1 MNYLHSL
8 RLLSGLFFVVLAFG
22 GLSAQVTQ
30 DFSTSTP
37 GSHHYVDPLS
47 PFTEHILPAT
57 MAPQTQPNAATMGAI
72 PGYQVTYTPTRDRD
86 AGGGLT
92 DGELFG
98 VVDYTVAPTPDN
110 DMGSLTIDIAANP
123 PPSGNNNIYVL
134 QDPDGLATLRFN
146 PVVVDGS
153 TMFSMSYIVANTSYE
168 NGDGADDRIEIYL
181 INTAT
186 GDRTMLF
193 SAINEAIPTTEV
205 WTTLTADLSGLAG
218 ATVQLVIEFDT
229 NASAEEMAID
239 NIIFSTG
246 VVEADWP
253 ECTEPSLAALGQSP
267 ATVCPGVPFRME
279 ISGSLG
285 NATEWVI
292 YSDAEGTQEVAR
304 TSSDQYDFFGGAEL
318 GTTYYVRGEG
328 GCASSMDLTA
338 LALTIDDGDC
348 EPNAPPSTSFE
359 DALAS
364 QEDYVDT
371 GNPVIFRFLENNQG
385 QPTVTTGGRG
395 KELGFITAFAP
406 TRLGTSG
413 EAGLTDGDALGVTD
427 DPDAAFTDGEKGFVF
442 EDTDGLV
449 SAVFAPIDIAG
460 LSGVTVSFDYF
471 IRSTSYESSSTGT
484 DRFTAVILNE
494 SFGLLEEIFDAAADG
509 SGGFPDLTI
518 GQWTTVTYTIT
529 ESYDDP
535 IRLTIQADLD
545 AGSERIFIDNVSFSA
560 GTVVCQDEAAP
571 VIACPEPISVD
582 VGADCMATA
591 EFTATATDDCSSTV
605 TITYSQ
611 DSGTNFPVG
620 VTTVTATA
628 TDETGK
634 SSTCTFD
641 VTVNDVTAPTLD
653 CPEVTVKLDSTFSCD
668 FVVISNT
675 DFDPIAA
682 DNCEGVTLLS
692 ANGLSSLVGDTIF
705 KETTE
710 LTWTATDASG
720 LTATC
725 TQQINVIVPPS
736 CFPTS
741 VTEQDPSDFANV
753 VAIPNPF
760 REAVTINFELPFMD
774 EVGIDVLDVSGRVV
788 QSARVNPNGD
798 RTYSW
803 RWDATDAAGGRAA
816 AGMYF
821 VRLRARGQLYTK
833 RIVLTR

>member
-1 MNYLHSL
+1 
-8 RLLSGLFFVVLAFG
+8 LFVFALG
-22 GLSAQVTQ
+22 GLSAQITQ

-37 GSHHYVDPLS
+37 GSDHYVDPLS
-47 PFTEHILPAT
+47 PFTQHILPAT
-57 MAPQTQPNAATMGAI
+57 MAPQTQPNAATMGTI
-72 PGYQVTYTPTRDRD
+72 PGYQVTYTPTRNRD

-98 VVDYTVAPTPDN
+98 VIDVTVPPSAEN
-110 DMGSLTIDIAANP
+110 DMGSLTIDMVSNP
-123 PPSGNNNIYVL
+123 PPSGNNNVYL
-134 QDPDGLATLRFN
+134 LEDPDGLATLRFN

-153 TMFSMSYIVANTSYE
+153 TSFSMSYIVANTSYE
-168 NGDGADDRIEIYL
+168 NSDGADDRIEIYL
-181 INTAT
+181 VNTAT

-193 SAINEAIPTTEV
+193 SAINDAIPTNET

-229 NASAEEMAID
+229 NASTEEMAID
-239 NIIFSTG
+239 NIIFSSGTL
-246 VVEADWP
+246 EADWP
-253 ECTEPSLAALGQSP
+253 PCVEPSLTAVAQSP
-267 ATVCPGVPFRME
+267 SSVCPGVPFRVT
-279 ISGSLG
+279 IDGSLG

-304 TSSDQYDFFGGAEL
+304 TSSDQYDFFGGAEI

-328 GCASSMDLTA
+328 GCTSGMELTA
-338 LALTIDDGDC
+338 LALTIDDSDC

-359 DALAS
+359 EALAS

-371 GNPVIFRFLENNQG
+371 GNPQVFRFLENNQG

-395 KELGFITAFAP
+395 KELGFTTAFAP
-406 TRLGTSG
+406 TRSGSSG

-427 DPDAAFTDGEKGFVF
+427 DLDAAFTDGEKGFVF
-442 EDTDGLV
+442 EDTDGLA
-449 SAVFAPIDIAG
+449 SLVFTPVDISG

-471 IRSTSYESSSTGT
+471 IRSTSYEASSTGT
-484 DRFTAVILNE
+484 DRFAAVILNE
-494 SFGLLEEIFDAAADG
+494 SFDLLERIFDTSADG

-529 ESYDDP
+529 GTYSAP
-535 IRLTIQADLD
+535 IVLAIQADLD

-571 VIACPEPISVD
+571 VVACPEPISVD

-591 EFTATATDDCSSTV
+591 EFEATATDDCSSMV

-620 VTTVTATA
+620 VNTVTVTA

-641 VTVNDVTAPTLD
+641 VTVNDVTPPTLD
-653 CPEVTVKLDSTFSCD
+653 CPEVTVKLDSMVSCD
-668 FVVISNT
+668 FVVISST

-682 DNCEGVTLLS
+682 DNCAGVTLLS

-710 LTWTATDASG
+710 FTWTATDASG
-720 LTATC
+720 LMTTC

-741 VTEQDPSDFANV
+741 VTNQDASDFSNV
-753 VAIPNPF
+753 TAIPNPF
-760 REAVTINFELPFMD
+760 REEVFINFELPFMD
-774 EVGIDVLDVSGRVV
+774 EVGIDVLDVNGRVV
-788 QSARVNPNGD
+788 QSARVSPNGD
-798 RTYSW
+798 RSYSW
-803 RWDATDAAGGRAA
+803 RWNAMAATGGQAA

-821 VRLRARGQLYTK
+821 VRLRARGQIYTK